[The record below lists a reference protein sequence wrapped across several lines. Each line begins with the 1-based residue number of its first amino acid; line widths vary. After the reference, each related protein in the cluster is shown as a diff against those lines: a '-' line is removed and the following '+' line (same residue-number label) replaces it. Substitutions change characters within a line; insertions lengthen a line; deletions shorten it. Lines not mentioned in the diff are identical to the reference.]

1 MSPLDGRHQQR
12 REEKLLQP
20 LFLNNDADDAER
32 NTFIGSNTLH
42 TGSSLD
48 LPRMPINFTMHDG
61 AWCINVLEERYTM
74 VVNLLQPKGARK
86 VCTRFTHGAYV
97 SFKGGAWCMDVLE
110 ESYTMVV
117 SLLQPEVACE
127 VYSSLRQL
135 LATSE
140 TETEDVRV
148 YSSDVRVFTDRVW
161 AVSYTH
167 LTLPTKIG
175 V

>member
-1 MSPLDGRHQQR
+1 MVVS
-12 REEKLLQP
+12 LLQP
-20 LFLNNDADDAER
+20 EVA
-32 NTFIGSNTLH
+32 
-42 TGSSLD
+42 
-48 LPRMPINFTMHDG
+48 
-61 AWCINVLEERYTM
+61 C
-74 VVNLLQPKGARK
+74 K
-86 VCTRFTHGAYV
+86 VCPHFTHSAYF

-140 TETEDVRV
+140 AENEDVRI

-161 AVSYTH
+161 V
-167 LTLPTKIG
+167 K
-175 V
+175 

>member
-1 MSPLDGRHQQR
+1 MADTSN
-12 REEKLLQP
+12 EEKKSCYNP
-20 LFLNNDADDAER
+20 PFLNNDADDAER
-32 NTFIGSNTLH
+32 NMFIGSNTLH
-42 TGSSLD
+42 TGSSLG

-61 AWCINVLEERYTM
+61 AWCMDVLEESYTM
-74 VVNLLQPKGARK
+74 VVSLLQPEVACK
-86 VCTRFTHGAYV
+86 VCPHFTHSAYC

-140 TETEDVRV
+140 AETEDVRI

-161 AVSYTH
+161 VQ
-167 LTLPTKIG
+167 
-175 V
+175 